1 MRIKMILWSL
11 DKPLTFNI
19 SHLRTDMWNSIIF
32 FFGYLLR
39 SLIIIAI
46 KKSALKLSVTV
57 AWNAELTNYY
67 ILSTSKKVSKFTRPT
82 NMLNMTRIGLI
93 ISNIIKK
100 KSVAQT
106 RDFGILL
113 SAIMLSIST
122 AMRLRYL
129 LHTKA
134 VLIANL
140 LGHQVHFII
149 RKRNRAYEKA
159 SYEQESI
166 PKIGTTHFIITTE
179 YGLEE
184 PDDRL
189 VTNNRKRINSS
200 QVLEDQEMVEDGLIQ
215 T

>member
-1 MRIKMILWSL
+1 MILWSL

-46 KKSALKLSVTV
+46 KKSALELSVTV
-57 AWNAELTNYY
+57 AWNAELTNCY
-67 ILSTSKKVSKFTRPT
+67 ILSTFKKVSKFTRPT
-82 NMLNMTRIGLI
+82 NMLNMTRTGLI

-100 KSVAQT
+100 KSVAQI
-106 RDFGILL
+106 RDFGVSL
-113 SAIMLSIST
+113 SAVMSSISA

-134 VLIANL
+134 ALIANL
-140 LGHQVHFII
+140 LRHPVPFIVC
-149 RKRNRAYEKA
+149 KRNRAYEKA
-159 SYEQESI
+159 YYEQESI
-166 PKIGTTHFIITTE
+166 PKIGTIHFRITTE

-189 VTNNRKRINSS
+189 VTNNRKRISSS
-200 QVLEDQEMVEDGLIQ
+200 QVLEDQEMIEDGLIQ
-215 T
+215 I

>member
-1 MRIKMILWSL
+1 MILWSL

-19 SHLRTDMWNSIIF
+19 SQLRTDMWNSIIF

-46 KKSALKLSVTV
+46 KKSALELSVTV
-57 AWNAELTNYY
+57 AWNAELTNCYT
-67 ILSTSKKVSKFTRPT
+67 LSTFKKVSKFTGPT

-113 SAIMLSIST
+113 SDVMSSIST

-134 VLIANL
+134 VLTANL
-140 LGHQVHFII
+140 LRHQVPFII

-159 SYEQESI
+159 SYEQKSI
-166 PKIGTTHFIITTE
+166 PKIGTIHFIITTE

-189 VTNNRKRINSS
+189 VTNNRKRTNSS

>member
-1 MRIKMILWSL
+1 MILWSL

-19 SHLRTDMWNSIIF
+19 SHLRSDMWNSIIF

-46 KKSALKLSVTV
+46 KKSALELSVTI
-57 AWNAELTNYY
+57 AWNAELTNCY
-67 ILSTSKKVSKFTRPT
+67 ILSTFKKVSKFTRPT
-82 NMLNMTRIGLI
+82 DILIMTRIGLI
-93 ISNIIKK
+93 IPNLINK

-113 SAIMLSIST
+113 SAGMLSIST

-129 LHTKA
+129 RHTKA

-140 LGHQVHFII
+140 LGHQVPFII

-159 SYEQESI
+159 SYKQESI
-166 PKIGTTHFIITTE
+166 PKIGTIHFRITTE

-189 VTNNRKRINSS
+189 VTYNRKRINSS
-200 QVLEDQEMVEDGLIQ
+200 QALEDQEMVEDGLIQ
-215 T
+215 A